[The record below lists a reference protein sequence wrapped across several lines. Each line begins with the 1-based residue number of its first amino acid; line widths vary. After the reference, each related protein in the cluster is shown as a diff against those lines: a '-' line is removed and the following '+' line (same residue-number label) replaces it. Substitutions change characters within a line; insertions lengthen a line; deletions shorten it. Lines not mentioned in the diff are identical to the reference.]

1 MNASA
6 AATATRA
13 EVEDFLFLEADL
25 LDNWRLDEWL
35 GLFADDGR
43 YEIPTTDCP
52 DGDPARNLFIVAD
65 SMPVLRG
72 RVQRLKS
79 IAAYSESPRSRTRRI
94 VGNVRLHGVEGDA
107 LKASANFIVQRVKN
121 EIADSYCGRY
131 DLLLRPTGE
140 GLRFVRRRAVL
151 DLDALRPQGR
161 VSFIL

>member
-1 MNASA
+1 VNAPVG
-6 AATATRA
+6 TTMTRG

-25 LDNWRLDEWL
+25 LDTWRLDDWL
-35 GLFADDGR
+35 GLFAADGR

-52 DGDPARNLFIVAD
+52 DGDPEKNLFIVAD

-79 IAAYSESPRSRTRRI
+79 VAAYSESPRSRTRRI
-94 VGNVRLHGVEGDA
+94 VGNVRLLGLDGDV
-107 LKASANFIVQRVKN
+107 LKVSANFIVQRVKN
-121 EIADSYCGRY
+121 ELSDSYCGRY
-131 DLLLRPTGE
+131 DLLLRPTGD

-161 VSFIL
+161 ISFIL

>member
-1 MNASA
+1 VNAPVGA
-6 AATATRA
+6 AVGRA

-25 LDNWRLDEWL
+25 LDAWRLDEWL

-43 YEIPTTDCP
+43 YEIPATDCP
-52 DGDPARNLFIVAD
+52 DGDPAKNLFIVAD

-79 IAAYSESPRSRTRRI
+79 VAAYSESPRSRTRRI
-94 VGNVRLHGVEGDA
+94 VGNVRLHGAEGDG
-107 LKASANFIVQRVKN
+107 LTVSANFIVQRVKN
-121 EIADSYCGRY
+121 EITDSYCGRY
-131 DLLLRPTGE
+131 DLLLRPTAD

>member
-1 MNASA
+1 MNAPAPA
-6 AATATRA
+6 AITRA
-13 EVEDFLFLEADL
+13 AVEDFLFLEADL
-25 LDNWRLDEWL
+25 LDSWQLDAWL
-35 GLFADDGR
+35 GLFAEDGR
-43 YEIPTTDCP
+43 YEVPTTDCP
-52 DGDPARNLFIVAD
+52 DGDPAKNLFIIAD

-94 VGNVRLHGVEGDA
+94 VGNVRLHGAEGDGVR
-107 LKASANFIVQRVKN
+107 ASANFIVQRVKN
-121 EIADSYCGRY
+121 ELTDSYCGRY
-131 DLLLRPTGE
+131 DLLLRPTAQ

>member
-52 DGDPARNLFIVAD
+52 DGDPARNL
-65 SMPVLRG
+65 
-72 RVQRLKS
+72 
-79 IAAYSESPRSRTRRI
+79 AAYSENPRSRTRRI